1 MSGVYTRNR
10 NLSKFE
16 YYNNAI
22 QLRAMV
28 AKMMNSKSVPKA
40 WRFTLAVPMME
51 TARGILNDI
60 VTSDAFY
67 PNKEIW
73 ADERRRYLTLAIAG
87 CGHLSQDVQL
97 AMDVGLPVGE
107 ARLEAVSDA
116 IEREIA
122 LLKGARSGVKL
133 SHGFTFLKKKFLYG
147 ENGRVIV
154 RPCRASIARARRRL
168 RKQAGLV
175 RRGVM
180 TMDEV
185 NRSYQ
190 SVRGAWSKLDA
201 HRTVLEFDRLYREL
215 FGGIS

>member
-10 NLSKFE
+10 NLSQFE

-97 AMDVGLPVGE
+97 AMDAGLPVGE

-133 SHGFTFLKKKFLYG
+133 I
-147 ENGRVIV
+147 GR
-154 RPCRASIARARRRL
+154 
-168 RKQAGLV
+168 G
-175 RRGVM
+175 
-180 TMDEV
+180 
-185 NRSYQ
+185 
-190 SVRGAWSKLDA
+190 
-201 HRTVLEFDRLYREL
+201 
-215 FGGIS
+215 